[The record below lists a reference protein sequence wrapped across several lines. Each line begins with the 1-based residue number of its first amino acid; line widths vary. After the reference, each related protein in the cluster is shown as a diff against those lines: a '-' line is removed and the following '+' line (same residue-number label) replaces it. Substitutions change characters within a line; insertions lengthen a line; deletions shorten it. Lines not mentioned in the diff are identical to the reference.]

1 MYTKWQKRWKEFFEY
16 NHDLIPE
23 EPSFYDATEGGDR
36 EEQ

>member
-1 MYTKWQKRWKEFFEY
+1 MEMFEY
-16 NHDLIPE
+16 DHDLIPE